1 MKRTHGLISL
11 AVLHHVTVGLAL
23 LAMLAGLLNSN
34 PNIKLTGVLQLCS
47 FGFFSVI
54 VRRAWASIA
63 SSARPTVT
71 WWRTAR
77 ETRPWVRFMRRIQVL
92 TV

>member
-1 MKRTHGLISL
+1 MKRTHGLVSL

-34 PNIKLTGVLQLCS
+34 PNTKLIGVLQLCA

-54 VRRAWASIA
+54 VRRAWASIDGGA
-63 SSARPTVT
+63 CCV
-71 WWRTAR
+71 
-77 ETRPWVRFMRRIQVL
+77 I
-92 TV
+92 